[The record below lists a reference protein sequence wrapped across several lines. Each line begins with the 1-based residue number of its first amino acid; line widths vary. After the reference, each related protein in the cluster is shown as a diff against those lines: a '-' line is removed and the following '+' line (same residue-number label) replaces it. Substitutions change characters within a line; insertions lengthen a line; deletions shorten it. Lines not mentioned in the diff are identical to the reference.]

1 MINNNLINTNN
12 LGSLTINEL
21 YNYSEAS
28 NKKFKIVIYPKGTE
42 ITIYPYNKIQ
52 PLLVKKI

>member
-1 MINNNLINTNN
+1 MNNLLNTNN
-12 LGSLTINEL
+12 LGSLTINKL
-21 YNYSEAS
+21 RNYAEAS